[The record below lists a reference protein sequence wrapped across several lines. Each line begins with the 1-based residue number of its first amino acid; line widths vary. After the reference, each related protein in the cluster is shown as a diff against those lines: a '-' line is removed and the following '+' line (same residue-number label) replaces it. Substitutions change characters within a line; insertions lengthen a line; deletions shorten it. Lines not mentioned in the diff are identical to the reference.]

1 MALASLFPDEVMG
14 KGFQH
19 VIDKVL
25 YPIRVHIAHAISSQS
40 GELTLT
46 ADELLHTQNI
56 HKWLP
61 LTKCIV
67 RRMLKNDFPGTF
79 FPFYEKTLRSIHN
92 RLGRTLQFIGVPRPL
107 PKRGRYSP
115 DLLE

>member
-1 MALASLFPDEVMG
+1 MPFSQFDRIGMQWPLTSLFPDEVVG
-14 KGFQH
+14 KSFQY

-25 YPIRVHIAHAISSQS
+25 YPMRVDIAHAISSQS

-46 ADELLHTQNI
+46 VDELLHTQNL

-67 RRMLKNDFPGTF
+67 RRMLKNDFPTDFLPYLREDGTV
-79 FPFYEKTLRSIHN
+79 
-92 RLGRTLQFIGVPRPL
+92 VP
-107 PKRGRYSP
+107 
-115 DLLE
+115 